1 MPLRLRLGYSRQAS
15 FHSAFKI
22 KIKVMVCFL
31 ERFVSSDPTVAR
43 KDNDM
48 ARDGE
53 MVRSTF
59 RWGEGLRN
67 GTNCMESDSVSFL
80 HSSLSQSAFKLQSFP

>member
-1 MPLRLRLGYSRQAS
+1 MN
-15 FHSAFKI
+15 
-22 KIKVMVCFL
+22 
-31 ERFVSSDPTVAR
+31 SDPTVAR

-59 RWGEGLRN
+59 RWGEGLRS
-67 GTNCMESDSVSFL
+67 GTNCMQSDSLSFVSRILEPVCISIAEF
-80 HSSLSQSAFKLQSFP
+80 SLVDI